1 VSSPVLEPVIDIYI
15 ADPEKEMRQ
24 TVRGTLRSLK
34 FESFEEFSVVE
45 KLRDRLARSYPDL
58 LIVDFDLP
66 GDDVCNMI
74 QDIRTNKLGPNPFV
88 PIIMTTWN
96 KDGDTIKRVIGS
108 GVDGLL
114 LKPMS
119 AAALTKH
126 LEVILLDRKPFIV
139 TSSYIGPDRRKDPTH
154 KSTIPLID
162 VPNTLKAKR
171 SGEHVDLDL
180 LNRLIAENILDVNA
194 ERLRRNAFEISFLLG
209 LILPAYAEDAVTSTT
224 RKQLKR
230 IRTVAVDISGR
241 VRDTEYSHISD
252 LCDTM
257 NTVTKSVA
265 ENYTAPPSKDFQL
278 MKPVSDAILAGINP
292 DRSATAMASE
302 ISNSISVFK
311 KRRR

>member
-1 VSSPVLEPVIDIYI
+1 VLEPIIDIYI

-34 FESFEEFSVVE
+34 FESYEEFSAVDD
-45 KLRDRLARSYPDL
+45 LRDRMARSYPDL
-58 LIVDFDLP
+58 LIVDYDLP
-66 GDDVCNMI
+66 GENVCAMI

-126 LEVILLDRKPFIV
+126 LEVILMDRKPFIV

-171 SGEHVDLDL
+171 SGEHVDLEL
-180 LNRLIAENILDVNA
+180 LDRLIAENILDVNA

-209 LILPAYAEDAVTSTT
+209 LILPAYKDDAVNTIT
-224 RKQLKR
+224 RKQLNR
-230 IRTVAVDISGR
+230 IRSVSVYISGR
-241 VRDTEYSHISD
+241 VRDTEFSHISD

-257 NTVTKSVA
+257 NAVTKSVA
-265 ENYTAPPSKDFQL
+265 ENYADPPSKEFQL

-292 DRSATAMASE
+292 DRSATEMAGE

-311 KRRR
+311 KRRA